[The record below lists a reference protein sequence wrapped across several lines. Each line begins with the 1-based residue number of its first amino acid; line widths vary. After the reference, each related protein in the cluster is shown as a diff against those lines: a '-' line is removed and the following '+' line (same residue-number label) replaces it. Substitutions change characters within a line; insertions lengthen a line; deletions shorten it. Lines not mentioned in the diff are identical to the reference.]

1 MEDDDGMSLRELPPD
16 PGAVPAAPRRRWP
29 RRIRRALFVAAVV
42 VAVVTV
48 GLLGVSQTAWF
59 RDWLRRDLIV
69 RAERLLDARV
79 SIGRV
84 EGDLLSGIVLDDI
97 RLEQLGA
104 PVIAIDRVRVTYR
117 VLTMRRSRIVL
128 DSVEVLRPVVIARQ
142 TPQGWSLAH
151 LVKPRVKPTGATP
164 VTFAIDALRVYDGR
178 VAVDP
183 LAPGKPARI
192 EDLDASL
199 AISTGPGGARVEI
212 GALSMTLADRSL
224 RIGRVAGT
232 IEKHEA
238 LVSVTNTR
246 LDLPR
251 SHLNVNG
258 NVRGVPNAPELEL
271 KVTSGAFAFD
281 EMARLIPGVPNRP
294 VQAAFEAEARG
305 PLANLT
311 TQIDFRSPAGD
322 ARGTVTIAREAGDPP
337 QPFGFG
343 GTLDVRRADPGLWAA
358 APAVAGRVTGR
369 AVFHVS
375 LASAARNLPVR
386 GTFDL
391 RNADAR
397 VAGYEA
403 RGVAARGRFDGPRVT
418 LARASGQAYGGTFDG
433 RGTIGPRAAG
443 QKGVR
448 FDLAGRIADIDVRRL
463 PPPVPKLALETDIS
477 GAFRARLDGPAFD
490 AEITFDDSTVEGGH
504 IAAGSVGTL
513 AMAPGDIR
521 YGGKARIEGLDLG
534 RLGTALDLDALRDVR
549 VAGPITGDVDV
560 QMHGRTIKDLGLT
573 AHATIDRATIA
584 GGVATATTLDA
595 RIADR
600 RLDVDLDGDIAH
612 LDPAVAAGVEAVK
625 GDVSG
630 HVRGHVS
637 ITDLDAP
644 IGLEAI
650 GFDGDVTLGEST
662 VAGRAITSARGS
674 LALADGVLT
683 VRSLEGETPLGA
695 VTANGSLAFGETGA
709 TDLTYTVRGI
719 PLEQFTEQIGDVAGK
734 VDVDGRLHGARAALA
749 TEGTAWFADV
759 QSGETIAGVEG
770 SSTFAVQLPDW
781 ELGKI
786 EAHPTLAAGA
796 VGGIELDAAEATLT
810 YLDRQAT
817 FDVRAESGDRRVHVA
832 GAADLSS
839 ADRKRIALQ
848 QAGISIGEQT
858 WVLDGSRQPVVDIG
872 RDDVQLTAI
881 HFDDGTGQILD
892 AAGTLAL
899 RDPAR
904 SQLNV
909 SVRGLDLLPLE
920 QLAGVED
927 PEFAG
932 LLNAVAR
939 ITGPPA
945 TPEVLGS
952 FAIERGRF
960 RELTFERVAGAVHYG
975 AARVGVDVVVEQAP
989 GVTLAI
995 NGTVPLELFTTS
1007 VTEDGRTVATGAG
1020 TAPID
1025 LRVESSAIGLAIV
1038 TGLTTAI
1045 TEVEGTANVKLY
1057 VTGTADSPLFDGG
1070 VTVQGG
1076 AFFVP
1081 ATGGRYHGLTTA
1093 VRFEPGNLHVDSL
1106 QLLDEENDPLNVTG
1120 VLGLRRL
1127 AFGDVKMHA
1136 RAKRFGVIRN
1146 DLARLEMDL
1155 ELDVTDQINRPSIS
1169 GTAVV
1174 ESGRIEVDR
1183 VLAALDG
1190 NNLPLAA
1197 DDNIP
1202 IVGRGQRPAPP
1213 PAPAAPLPVQ
1223 AAPRA
1228 QGAGL
1233 RRAGAAAA
1241 QEPAETAPGAAGA
1254 PRQRRLPR
1262 GAGAAGRAPGTL
1274 ISRTEVDV
1282 RVQIPDNLLLR
1293 GQNIRTSAAAANI
1306 GNISLMVGGDF
1317 RVQKERRRP
1326 TTLVGTVTTVRGS
1339 YEFYGRRFDI
1349 LRDGR
1354 IQFQGNTPIDP
1365 ALDVTGQR
1373 IIQPS
1378 GVEARIRVQ
1387 GTARNPS
1394 LTFAST
1400 PPLDESD
1407 VIALIVFN
1415 RDLNSLGASDRGTV
1429 AAMAGTAAAGM
1440 VVSPITD
1447 QLGRALGLEEIDVQ
1461 TTNDASG
1468 AGGIVTIGDQ
1478 LGDRTFLRLRQ
1489 QFGSQEVTELQLEYR
1504 LSQLLR
1510 LQGSVADGDGVG
1522 AANRSLT
1529 RRIERAGLDLI
1540 FYYRY

>member
-1 MEDDDGMSLRELPPD
+1 MSLRELPPE

-29 RRIRRALFVAAVV
+29 RRIRRALFVAAVL
-42 VAVVTV
+42 VAIVTV

-79 SIGRV
+79 AIGRI

-97 RLEQLGA
+97 RLEQQGA

-128 DSVEVLRPVVIARQ
+128 DSVELLRPVVIARQ

-151 LVKPRVKPTGATP
+151 LVKPRVKPTGAAP

-178 VAVDP
+178 VAVEP
-183 LAPGKPARI
+183 LAPGKPTRI
-192 EDLDASL
+192 EDLDAAL
-199 AISTGPGGARVEI
+199 AVSTGPGGARVEI
-212 GALSMTLADRSL
+212 GALSMTLADRGL

-246 LDLPR
+246 LDLAR

-281 EMARLIPGVPNRP
+281 EMARLIPGVQNRP
-294 VQAAFEAEARG
+294 GQAAFEAEARG

-343 GTLDVRRADPGLWAA
+343 GTLDVGRADPGLWAA
-358 APAVAGRVTGR
+358 APAAAGRVTGR

-391 RNADAR
+391 TNADAR

-403 RGVAARGRFDGPRVT
+403 QGVAARGRFDGPLVT
-418 LARASGQAYGGTFDG
+418 LARARGRAYGGTFDG

-448 FDLAGRIADIDVRRL
+448 FDLTGRIAGIDVRRL
-463 PPPVPKLALETDIS
+463 PPPVPKLALETDIA
-477 GAFRARLDGPAFD
+477 GAFRARLDGPALD
-490 AEITFDDSTVEGGH
+490 AEIAFDDSTVEGGR

-513 AMAPGDIR
+513 AIAPGEIR
-521 YGGKARIEGLDLG
+521 YGGKARIEALDLG
-534 RLGTALDLDALRDVR
+534 RLGKALDLAALRDVR
-549 VAGPITGDVDV
+549 VAGPITGDVEV
-560 QMHGRTIKDLGLT
+560 QMRGHTIEELGLT
-573 AHATIDRATIA
+573 GHAAIERATVA
-584 GGVATATTLDA
+584 GGVATAATIDA

-612 LDPAVAAGVEAVK
+612 LDPAVAAGVEAIE

-630 HVRGHVS
+630 HVRGRVS
-637 ITDLDAP
+637 IADLDAP
-644 IGLEAI
+644 IDLDQV

-662 VAGRAITSARGS
+662 VGGYAITSARSS
-674 LALADGVLT
+674 LALAEGVLT
-683 VRSLEGETPLGA
+683 VRSLEGQAPLGA
-695 VTANGSLAFGETGA
+695 VTAKGSLAVGA
-709 TDLTYTVRGI
+709 AGTTDLAYAVTGI
-719 PLEQFTEQIGDVAGK
+719 PLAQFKEQIGDVTGT
-734 VDVDGRLHGARAALA
+734 VDVEGRLHGPRATLA
-749 TEGTAWFADV
+749 TEGTARFADV
-759 QSGETIAGVEG
+759 RSGETIAGVAG
-770 SSTFAVQLPDW
+770 SGTFAIQLPDW

-786 EAHPTLAAGA
+786 EAHPILTAGA
-796 VGGIELDAAEATLT
+796 VGDILLDEAEGTLT

-817 FDVRAESGDRRVHVA
+817 FDVRAASGDRRAHVA
-832 GAADLSS
+832 GAADLSTE
-839 ADRKRIALQ
+839 RKRIALQ

-858 WVLDGSRQPVVDIG
+858 WVLDGSRQPIVDIG
-872 RDDVQLTAI
+872 PDDVKLTAI
-881 HFDDGTGQILD
+881 HFDDGTGQVLD

-899 RDPAR
+899 REPAR

-909 SVRGLDLLPLE
+909 SVRGLDMLPFE
-920 QLAGVED
+920 ELAGVEE

-939 ITGPPA
+939 ITGPPS

-975 AARVGVDVVVEQAP
+975 GGRIGLDVVVEQTP
-989 GVTLAI
+989 GVTLAD
-995 NGTVPLELFTTS
+995 NGTVPLDLFTTG
-1007 VTEDGRTVATGAG
+1007 ENADGQPVVATNG

-1025 LRVESSAIGLAIV
+1025 LRIESSSIGLAVV

-1045 TEVEGTANVKLY
+1045 NQVVGTATVKLH

-1070 VTVQGG
+1070 VTLEGG
-1076 AFFVP
+1076 GFFVP
-1081 ATGGRYHGLTTA
+1081 ATGLRYHDLSTT
-1093 VRFEPGNLHVDSL
+1093 VRFEPGSLHVDDL
-1106 QLLDEENDPLNVTG
+1106 RILDEDNDPLNVSG

-1127 AFGDVKMHA
+1127 AFGDVQMHA
-1136 RAKRFGVIRN
+1136 RAQRFGFVRN
-1146 DLARLEMDL
+1146 DLARLELDL
-1155 ELDVTDQINRPSIS
+1155 ELDVTGQVTRPSIS
-1169 GTAVV
+1169 GTAVI

-1183 VLAALDG
+1183 VLASLDG
-1190 NNLPLAA
+1190 TNVPLSP
-1197 DDNIP
+1197 DDGIP
-1202 IVGRGQRPAPP
+1202 IVGLGQRPEPPPP
-1213 PAPAAPLPVQ
+1213 PAAALPVQ
-1223 AAPRA
+1223 AVPQEQRR
-1228 QGAGL
+1228 GF

-1241 QEPAETAPGAAGA
+1241 AGQEPAETAPGAGAAG
-1254 PRQRRLPR
+1254 QSRLPR
-1262 GAGAAGRAPGTL
+1262 VAGGAARTPGTL
-1274 ISRTEVDV
+1274 WSRTDLDV
-1282 RVQIPDNLLLR
+1282 RVRIPDNMLLR

-1306 GNISLMVGGDF
+1306 GNISLVVGGDF

-1326 TTLVGTVTTVRGS
+1326 TTLVGNVTTVRGS

-1354 IQFQGNTPIDP
+1354 IQFQGSTPIDP
-1365 ALDVTGQR
+1365 ALDITGQR
-1373 IIQPS
+1373 VIQPS

-1394 LTFAST
+1394 LSFSST

>member
-1 MEDDDGMSLRELPPD
+1 MSLRELPPD

-29 RRIRRALFVAAVV
+29 RRIRRALFVAAVL
-42 VAVVTV
+42 VAIVTV

-59 RDWLRRDLIV
+59 RDWLRRDLIA

-79 SIGRV
+79 AIGRV

-97 RLEQLGA
+97 RLEQQGA

-117 VLTMRRSRIVL
+117 VLTLRRSRIVL
-128 DSVEVLRPVVIARQ
+128 DSVELLRPVVIARQ

-183 LAPGKPARI
+183 LAPGRPRRI
-192 EDLDASL
+192 EDLDAAL

-212 GALSMTLADRSL
+212 GALSMTLADRAL
-224 RIGRVAGT
+224 RIGRFAGT

-238 LVSVTNTR
+238 LVSVTNAR

-281 EMARLIPGVPNRP
+281 EMSRLIPGVPNRP

-322 ARGTVTIAREAGDPP
+322 ARGAVTIAREAGDPP
-337 QPFGFG
+337 QPYGFG

-369 AVFHVS
+369 AVFHVA

-391 RNADAR
+391 TNADAR

-403 RGVAARGRFDGPRVT
+403 RGLAARGRFDGPRVT
-418 LARASGQAYGGTFDG
+418 LARARGQAYGGTFDG

-448 FDLAGRIADIDVRRL
+448 FDLSGRIADIDVRRL
-463 PPPVPKLALETDIS
+463 PPPVPKLALETDIA
-477 GAFRARLDGPAFD
+477 GEFRARLDGPAFD
-490 AEITFDDSTVEGGH
+490 AEITFDDSTVEGGRVG
-504 IAAGSVGTL
+504 AGSVGTF
-513 AMAPGDIR
+513 AIAPGEIR
-521 YGGKARIEGLDLG
+521 YGGKARIEALDLG
-534 RLGTALDLDALRDVR
+534 RLGTALDLAALRDVR

-560 QMHGRTIKDLGLT
+560 QMHGRTIKELGLT
-573 AHATIDRATIA
+573 AHATIDRATVA

-600 RLDVDLDGDIAH
+600 RLDVDLDGDIAN
-612 LDPAVAAGVEAVK
+612 LDPAVAAGVEAIQ
-625 GDVSG
+625 GDVNG

-637 ITDLDAP
+637 IADLDAP
-644 IGLEAI
+644 IDLEAI
-650 GFDGDVTLGEST
+650 GFDGDVALGGST
-662 VAGRAITSARGS
+662 VAARAITSARGS
-674 LALADGVLT
+674 IALADGVLT
-683 VRSLEGETPLGA
+683 LRSLEGETPLGA
-695 VTANGSLAFGETGA
+695 VTAQGALAFGETG
-709 TDLTYTVRGI
+709 TSDLAYAVRGI
-719 PLEQFTEQIGDVAGK
+719 PLEQFKEQIGEVTGT
-734 VDVDGRLHGARAALA
+734 VDVEGRLHGPRATLA
-749 TEGTAWFADV
+749 TDGTARFADV
-759 QSGETIAGVEG
+759 QWGETIAGVEG
-770 SSTFAVQLPDW
+770 SSTFAIQLPDW
-781 ELGKI
+781 ELGRI
-786 EAHPTLAAGA
+786 EARPTLTAGVA
-796 VGGIELDAAEATLT
+796 GDITLDAAEATLT
-810 YLDRQAT
+810 YADRQAT

-839 ADRKRIALQ
+839 PDRKRIALQ
-848 QAGISIGEQT
+848 QAGLSIGEQT
-858 WVLDGSRQPVVDIG
+858 WVLDGSRQPVVDLG
-872 RDDVQLTAI
+872 PDDVRFTAI

-892 AAGTLAL
+892 ASGTLAL
-899 RDPAR
+899 RAPAV

-909 SVRGLDLLPLE
+909 SVRGLDMLPLE

-952 FAIERGRF
+952 FAIERGRY

-975 AARVGVDVVVEQAP
+975 GGRIGMDVVVEQAP
-989 GVTLAI
+989 GITLAV
-995 NGTVPLELFTTS
+995 NGSVPLDLFTTS
-1007 VTEDGRTVATGAG
+1007 ETGEGRTAAAGNG

-1025 LRVESSAIGLAIV
+1025 LRVESSAIGLAIL

-1045 TEVEGTANVKLY
+1045 TEVQGTANVKLH

-1070 VTVQGG
+1070 VTVDGG

-1081 ATGGRYHGLTTA
+1081 ATGARYHGLTTA
-1093 VRFEPGNLHVDSL
+1093 VRFEPGSLHVDSL
-1106 QLLDEENDPLNVTG
+1106 QLFDEENDPLNVSG

-1127 AFGDVKMHA
+1127 AFGDVQM
-1136 RAKRFGVIRN
+1136 RAQAQRFGVIRN
-1146 DLARLEMDL
+1146 DLARLELDL
-1155 ELDVTDQINRPSIS
+1155 QLEMTGQINRPSIA
-1169 GTAVV
+1169 GNATI

-1183 VLAALDG
+1183 VLAALDE
-1190 NNLPLAA
+1190 NNVPLSP
-1197 DDNIP
+1197 DDGIP
-1202 IVGRGQRPAPP
+1202 IVGLGQRPAPP

-1223 AAPRA
+1223 AAPRQ

-1233 RRAGAAAA
+1233 RRAEAGAAPG
-1241 QEPAETAPGAAGA
+1241 QPVAETAPGEAGA
-1254 PRQRRLPR
+1254 QGQRRRFPR
-1262 GAGAAGRAPGTL
+1262 AAGAAGRAPGTL
-1274 ISRTEVDV
+1274 FSRTELDV
-1282 RVQIPDNLLLR
+1282 RVRIPDNLLLR

-1306 GNISLMVGGDF
+1306 GNISLVVGGDF

-1354 IQFQGNTPIDP
+1354 IQFQGTTPIDP

-1373 IIQPS
+1373 VIQPS

-1394 LTFAST
+1394 LTFSST

-1478 LGDRTFLRLRQ
+1478 LGDRTFVRLRQ